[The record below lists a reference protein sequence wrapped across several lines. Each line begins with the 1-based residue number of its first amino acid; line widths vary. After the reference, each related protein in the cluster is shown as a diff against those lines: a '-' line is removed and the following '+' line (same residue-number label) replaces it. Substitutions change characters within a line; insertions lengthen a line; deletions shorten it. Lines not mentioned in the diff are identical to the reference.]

1 MNKLL
6 SICFVLLLGV
16 NQIVA
21 QDIQVNGTV
30 LGIDNQEPVI
40 GATILVVGSHTGTV
54 TDMDGKFSLKVPAD
68 ATLQVSFIGM
78 RMEKVKAK
86 PEMII
91 FVYRKAAGFAG
102 HFCYADDGSQS
113 AWSQYEQCEWDSR
126 LEHLHPHP
134 WYWFYFRF
142 QRAFVCI
149 GWCPGTV
156 GKYESQ

>member
-40 GATILVVGSHTGTV
+40 GATVLVVGSHTGTV

-91 FVYRKAAGFAG
+91 Y
-102 HFCYADDGSQS
+102 
-113 AWSQYEQCEWDSR
+113 
-126 LEHLHPHP
+126 LHPDSELLEEVVVTG
-134 WYWFYFRF
+134 YGNVSKSSYTGAASILSTEK
-142 QRAFVCI
+142 QRDLPVISVICVVINVLKSVKSDGAAFLM
-149 GWCPGTV
+149 
-156 GKYESQ
+156 E